1 MSWKFTGEKPVYQQ
15 IMDHIRGDIMRGE
28 LCVGARIPA
37 VRELAMIANVNPN
50 TMQRAL
56 TELERE
62 GILVCCGT
70 MGRFVTSDEA
80 VLERARHSARLEAAK
95 HCADHLAAFGMTLQ
109 DAAALLNEEETV
121 CALL

>member
-1 MSWKFTGEKPVYQQ
+1 MSWRFSGEKPVYLQ
-15 IMDHIRGDIMRGE
+15 IMDHIRADILRGTF
-28 LCVGARIPA
+28 LPGARIPA
-37 VRELAMIANVNPN
+37 VRELAMIASVNPN

-80 VLERARHSARLEAAK
+80 VLEQVRRSTRLEAAK
-95 HCADHLAAFGMTLQ
+95 NCAAQLEAFGLTLQ
-109 DAAALLNEEETV
+109 QAAVLLQEEES
-121 CALL
+121 L

>member
-1 MSWKFTGEKPVYQQ
+1 MSWKFTGEKPVYLQ
-15 IMDHIRGDIMRGE
+15 IMDHIRGDILRGE
-28 LCVGARIPA
+28 FPTGARIPA

-70 MGRFVTSDEA
+70 MGRFVTSDEG
-80 VLERARHSARLEAAK
+80 VLARARHTARLEAAK
-95 HCADHLAAFGMTLQ
+95 RCADHLAAFGMTLE
-109 DAAALLNEEETV
+109 DAAALLNEEETP
-121 CALL
+121 

>member
-15 IMDHIRGDIMRGE
+15 IMDHIRGDIIRGK
-28 LCVGARIPA
+28 LPAGARIPA

-56 TELERE
+56 TELDKE

-70 MGRFVTSDEA
+70 LGRFVSDDEL
-80 VLERARHSARLEAAK
+80 VLAQARRKARLELAKSCAAQ
-95 HCADHLAAFGMTLQ
+95 LAAFGMTLQ
-109 DAAALLNEEETV
+109 EAGRILSEEDVT
-121 CALL
+121 